1 MCNDALGVD
10 VLVQPHD
17 RCVAGQ
23 AWFNQL
29 ILNGSNGDSI
39 QHYCLKL
46 K

>member
-29 ILNGSNGDSI
+29 ILNGVMVTQSSI
-39 QHYCLKL
+39 IV
-46 K
+46 